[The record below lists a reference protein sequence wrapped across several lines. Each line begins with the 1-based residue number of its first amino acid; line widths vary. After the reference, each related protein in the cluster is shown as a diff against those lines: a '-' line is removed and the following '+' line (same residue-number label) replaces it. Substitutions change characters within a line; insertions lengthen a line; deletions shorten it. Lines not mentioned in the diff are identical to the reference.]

1 MLSKL
6 YDLRSSSSDS
16 DDVMNVRFCHFA
28 GLCCDVIGELF
39 TGKYNLDIFDASVGK
54 ADILAT
60 R

>member
-39 TGKYNLDIFDASVGK
+39 TGKYNLDIFDALVGK